1 MIVSTTL
8 RKKKNAR
15 TDAIKLQRCYFWKT
29 SLFRKHI
36 QHSLRNLHGAFV
48 KKATLLTKVLQK
60 TNIPTKIKKLSDKKT
75 KTDGI
80 PSVLDLLHVVLFL
93 EFVNASACIYKLLFA
108 CKVGVALVAN
118 FYLDY
123 VCVFGRSRFERC
135 ATSTYNSR
143 FVIIGMYTLFHVALP
158 RLIYFGSILPCVLCY
173 CTMSGKIRQ
182 AFAKEKLAPL
192 DFDPNTNNKPRR
204 NRYVMRVRSPA
215 TVLLLNR
222 TK

>member
-1 MIVSTTL
+1 M
-8 RKKKNAR
+8 
-15 TDAIKLQRCYFWKT
+15 
-29 SLFRKHI
+29 
-36 QHSLRNLHGAFV
+36 FV
-48 KKATLLTKVLQK
+48 FPLTLL
-60 TNIPTKIKKLSDKKT
+60 
-75 KTDGI
+75 
-80 PSVLDLLHVVLFL
+80 HAVLFL
-93 EFVNASACIYKLLFA
+93 KFINAAACVYKLLLT
-108 CKVGVALVAN
+108 CKIRVALVAN
-118 FYLDY
+118 FYFDDVGIL
-123 VCVFGRSRFERC
+123 GRTGLESS

-215 TVLLLNR
+215 TVLFLNR